1 MKQRLF
7 RLLVVT
13 GAMLL
18 TSGCASFSLFPAKR
32 STTESRWTNYAQVQ
46 AAFDRIQTNRTRV
59 VELKQMGFDPAASPN
74 VKILTYVDLIQRF
87 MPNPGIR
94 IEDLH
99 PAVRAC
105 IEGKEHSRAFELILK
120 NDYKKRHGNLF
131 LDILGFKRQTHET
144 GWEFDGLVLM
154 DDGTVVYKLSSG
166 QPLISRE
173 DKEIRPLG
181 PLQELEGSF
190 ASVFKIR

>member
-1 MKQRLF
+1 MKQRSF

-13 GAMLL
+13 GAMVL
-18 TSGCASFSLFPAKR
+18 TSGCASLFPTTR

-46 AAFDRIQTNRTRV
+46 VAFDLIQTNQTTV
-59 VELKQMGFDPAASPN
+59 SDLKKMGFDPAASPN
-74 VKILTYVDLIQRF
+74 IKILTYVDLIQRF

-94 IEDLH
+94 LEDLH

-105 IEGKEHSRAFELILK
+105 IDSKERSRAFEIILK
-120 NDYKKRHGNLF
+120 NDNKKRHGNLF
-131 LDILGFKRQTHET
+131 FDILGFKRQTHET
-144 GWEFDGLVLM
+144 GWEFDGLVLI

-166 QPLISRE
+166 QPLISKE